1 MEPVGLIVGA
11 LIGLLLGGVVT
22 WLALQLKFS
31 KSRASLEAELSLS
44 AQRLEDY
51 RSFQEQSIQK
61 LSETFDSLAS
71 DALNKSNQSFL
82 QLANENFSTKL
93 AEARGDLERRRQAID
108 DLIKPLSENIQKIEK
123 ERQESYGGLTQLVQE
138 MHKSQNKLEAE
149 TRNLTQALRTPQIR
163 GRWGEMTL
171 RRVVELAGMSPH
183 CDFEEQ
189 SSFSS
194 NGHAL
199 RPDMIVRLPDDR
211 VIAVD
216 AKTPLD
222 AYLNSIDTE
231 SDEDRKMALKNHAR
245 QVGDRVRELSRKSYW
260 SSIEHTPE
268 FVVMFLPGEFLL
280 APALEENPG
289 LMERAMGQGVLI
301 ATPTTLISILLG
313 AAYGWKQEQL
323 AENAREISELGKE
336 MYDRLAVWADHMVKL
351 RQSLQRSVD
360 VFNESVGSLEHR
372 VMVSAR
378 RFKQSGISTEKEIPP
393 LEPIDLALRPVA
405 ASSDDDESPDHMDG
419 LQDSTKQG

>member
-1 MEPVGLIVGA
+1 MTVQQLPQSAAYVVVGA
-11 LIGLLLGGVVT
+11 GMHGMSTAWHLAMTLEKSGRGRGSDVVLIDKQGPGAGATGIACGCVRNLYMTSPLHSILRHSVDVWQSDPVNFGFQQVGYVSVGEGNQQ
-22 WLALQLKFS
+22 A
-31 KSRASLEAELSLS
+31 
-44 AQRLEDY
+44 DY
-51 RSFQEQSIQK
+51 
-61 LSETFDSLAS
+61 
-71 DALNKSNQSFL
+71 
-82 QLANENFSTKL
+82 
-93 AEARGDLERRRQAID
+93 
-108 DLIKPLSENIQKIEK
+108 EK
-123 ERQESYGGLTQLVQE
+123 